1 MPTPPVI
8 DFDALLAPIPGDQP
22 AGVALRPSSPEVSE
36 ITKLLPQGD
45 KAVSE
50 GIEGGKEGEWKKL
63 IEKASQVLKTRS
75 KDLRV
80 AGRMVQ
86 ALIHQH
92 GFAGLRDGFI
102 LLKRLLEEYWDG
114 LSPPPDEETG
124 DMESRVSPLVSL
136 CQKTEAP
143 IWVREIALANKKA
156 WYEGDESKQIVANY
170 NLYVAIAGKDTA
182 EDWKPYSASLSR
194 VVSGTPAT
202 FYQTLYDDLQESLTA
217 LEEFNNVADDKFG
230 RGTAPP
236 VSYLRDA
243 IHEVRNRVET
253 IAKGK
258 GINLTAA
265 PADDAAGDDA
275 ADSEDVAMTA
285 TSNGSSNG
293 HAGPIRTRGEALS
306 RLREIADFLK
316 QQEPHSPVSYLINR
330 AIAWSEMPFEK
341 LLLEL
346 VTDEAARH
354 NINTTLGIKADAAA
368 DSSYDYG
375 GSGSDY
381 PTDENQ

>member
-22 AGVALRPSSPEVSE
+22 AGVPLRPSSPEVTE

-80 AGRMVQ
+80 AGRLTQ
-86 ALIHQH
+86 ALVHQH
-92 GFAGLRDGFI
+92 GFAGLRDGLV
-102 LLKRLLEEYWDG
+102 LLKRMLEEYWDG

-124 DMESRVSPLVSL
+124 DLESRVGPLASL
-136 CQKTEAP
+136 CQKTESP

-156 WYEGDESKQIVANY
+156 WYEGDESKQVAANY
-170 NLYVAIAGKDTA
+170 NLYVAIGGKDTG

-194 VVSGTPAT
+194 VVAGTPAT
-202 FYQTLYDDLQESLTA
+202 FYKTLYEDLAEALAA
-217 LEEFNNVADDKFG
+217 LEEFNTVADDKFG

-236 VSYLRDA
+236 ASYLRDA
-243 IHEVRNRVET
+243 IHEVKNRVES
-253 IAKGK
+253 IAKSK
-258 GINLTAA
+258 GINLNAA
-265 PADDAAGDDA
+265 PAEDAASADA
-275 ADSEDVAMTA
+275 ADGEESAMTA

-330 AIAWSEMPFEK
+330 AITWSEMPFEK

-346 VTDEAARH
+346 VTDENARH
-354 NINTTLGIKADAAA
+354 NINTTLGIKPQS

-375 GSGSDY
+375 SSGSGSDY
-381 PTDENQ
+381 PTEENQ

>member
-102 LLKRLLEEYWDG
+102 LLRRLLEEYWDG

-124 DMESRVSPLVSL
+124 DLESRVSPLVSL
-136 CQKTEAP
+136 CQKTESP

-182 EDWKPYSASLSR
+182 EDWKPYSASLTR
-194 VVSGTPAT
+194 VVSGTPAS
-202 FYQTLYDDLQESLTA
+202 FYTTLYEDLQASLVA
-217 LEEFNNVADDKFG
+217 IEEFNTTADDKFG

-258 GINLTAA
+258 GINLNAA
-265 PADDAAGDDA
+265 PAGDAAGDDA
-275 ADSEDVAMTA
+275 ADSEEVAMTA

-330 AIAWSEMPFEK
+330 AITWSEMPFEK

-375 GSGSDY
+375 SSGSDY